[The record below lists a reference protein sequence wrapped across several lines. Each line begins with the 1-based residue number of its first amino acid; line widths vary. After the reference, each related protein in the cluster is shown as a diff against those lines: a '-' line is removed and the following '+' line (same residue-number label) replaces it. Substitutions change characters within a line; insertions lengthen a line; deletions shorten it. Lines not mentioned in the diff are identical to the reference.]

1 MTTPEVP
8 KNPEVKP
15 FIKPEQNIETV
26 KKPAVTSENLE
37 IENGSLSRQNK
48 VVNTIRV
55 GRWMSKDELEKMVK
69 TGRVQTSAGVITHV
83 TNPSNPDAFKAAKKG
98 SIFVEFDINMDSV
111 KSGGNEKWG
120 IISGPGSPLDKLNRK
135 KGLEGIKE
143 MPEVYNIE
151 IKGEK

>member
-1 MTTPEVP
+1 MKKVE
-8 KNPEVKP
+8 
-15 FIKPEQNIETV
+15 
-26 KKPAVTSENLE
+26 KPAVTLKKSE
-37 IENGSLSRQNK
+37 IENGSLNRQNK

-69 TGRVQTSAGVITHV
+69 TGRVQTSAGGITHV

-143 MPEVYNIE
+143 MPEVYNIQ